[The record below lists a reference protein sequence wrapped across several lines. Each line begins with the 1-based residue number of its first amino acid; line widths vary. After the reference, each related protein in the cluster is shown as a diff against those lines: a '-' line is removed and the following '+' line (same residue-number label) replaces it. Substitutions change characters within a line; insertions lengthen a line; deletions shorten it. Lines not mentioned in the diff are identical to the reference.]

1 MEQVLYKKQYTVRE
15 FYDALQNGIRTY
27 KFLKRSKQSKQ
38 ISIQFIERIMLAV
51 TEVNGCEVCSYA
63 HTKMALEQG
72 MDEQDIKKLL
82 SGTTEGVPEDELK
95 AIMFAQHYADSKGK
109 PSKESWERILDA
121 YGPEKA
127 LGILG
132 ATRMIMIG
140 NSYGIA
146 LSAFKSRMKSKPIKK
161 SSLLYEIRMLL
172 SLVPLLPAAFI
183 HVMIL
188 NLFKTPV
195 IDFESEIADQG
206 TVIQK

>member
-15 FYDALQNGIRTY
+15 FYDALQKGIRTY

-38 ISIQFIERIMLAV
+38 ISIQFFERIMLAV

-72 MDEQDIKKLL
+72 MDEQEIKKLL

-95 AIMFAQHYADSKGK
+95 AMMFASIT
-109 PSKESWERILDA
+109 PIRKENLRKNHGNVFWMRMVE
-121 YGPEKA
+121 EKA

-132 ATRMIMIG
+132 STRMIMIG

-146 LSAFKSRMKSKPIKK
+146 LRC
-161 SSLLYEIRMLL
+161 
-172 SLVPLLPAAFI
+172 V
-183 HVMIL
+183 
-188 NLFKTPV
+188 
-195 IDFESEIADQG
+195 
-206 TVIQK
+206 